1 MIKKFIKPNIKK
13 MIIGITGKNGSGKTE
28 VANYLKLKGFEYI
41 SLSDILREEAK
52 KRNIRE
58 NRENLRNLGN
68 ELRKKFGPGILA
80 ELALKKIKQDKN
92 YCVDS
97 IRNPNEIAELNK
109 IKNFLLIG
117 VKAKI
122 ELRYKRVLDRGR
134 IGDNISFEKFKELE
148 EKENSKE
155 EEKQQLD
162 KCLKIADKIIENNG
176 TIEELH
182 RKIDKIL
189 FSLT

>member
-1 MIKKFIKPNIKK
+1 

-80 ELALKKIKQDKN
+80 ELALKKIKPDKN

-97 IRNPNEIAELNK
+97 IRNPNEISELRK

-189 FSLT
+189 SSLT

>member
-1 MIKKFIKPNIKK
+1 

-80 ELALKKIKQDKN
+80 ELALKKIKPDKN

-97 IRNPNEIAELNK
+97 IRNPNEIAELRK

-117 VKAKI
+117 IKAKI

-189 FSLT
+189 SSLT

>member
-1 MIKKFIKPNIKK
+1 

-80 ELALKKIKQDKN
+80 ELALKKIKPDKN

-189 FSLT
+189 SSLT